1 MSKPGTLEEV
11 RIVLTEHIGNT
22 LEKQNI
28 LTLLTKLFMGFQISL
43 KKYLHLST
51 SIKNFMK
58 PSSAIFGPYK
68 LCIFRDT
75 LK

>member
-28 LTLLTKLFMGFQISL
+28 DLTHKIIYGIPDIS
-43 KKYLHLST
+43 KK
-51 SIKNFMK
+51 
-58 PSSAIFGPYK
+58 IFTPQH
-68 LCIFRDT
+68 IH
-75 LK
+75 